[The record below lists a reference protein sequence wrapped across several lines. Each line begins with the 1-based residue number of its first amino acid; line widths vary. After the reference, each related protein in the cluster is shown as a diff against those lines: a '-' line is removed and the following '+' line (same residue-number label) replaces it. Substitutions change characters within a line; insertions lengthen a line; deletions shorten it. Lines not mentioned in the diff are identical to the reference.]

1 MEALLTPPSNHR
13 LVLGA
18 VTRDLPVVA
27 VAPGVHIAVLNILGD
42 TELVETAATLLAGRL
57 ATVDYDCLV
66 TPEAKS
72 IPLAHALSVRTG
84 APYAVLRK
92 SWKSYMGEALCATT
106 RSITTG
112 AEQILYLDAKDRA
125 LLSGRRVVLVDDV
138 VSTGSTIAAMTD
150 LMAQAGAEVVVRA
163 AICTEGDA
171 EDEAIALAHLPVF
184 SEPGTTDSPQ

>member
-1 MEALLTPPSNHR
+1 MTPPATHR
-13 LVLGA
+13 LDLGA
-18 VTRDLPVVA
+18 VCRDLPVVA

-42 TELVETAATLLAGRL
+42 TELVEAAATLLAGRL

-72 IPLAHALSVRTG
+72 IPLAHALAVRTG

-92 SWKSYMGEALCATT
+92 SWKTYMGDALCATT
-106 RSITTG
+106 ESMTTG
-112 AEQILYLDAKDRA
+112 AEQTLYLDAKDRD

-138 VSTGSTIAAMTD
+138 VSTGSTIHAMAD
-150 LMAQAGAEVVVRA
+150 LMAQAGAEVVLRA

-171 EDEAIALAHLPVF
+171 RGAAVALAHLPVF
-184 SEPGTTDSPQ
+184 SDQGAPG